1 LNFGEGKYGEMYEQ
15 AIAATKLS
23 YDHLAPAKLVAKC
36 FEICRRRQNLSWSH
50 HHEVAHLDD
59 PAEQDRLLDEA
70 EKTAGRRSPS
80 RTAAMAVISAGCRR
94 SWSETV
100 LEVHGADG
108 IVFDPLGRSR
118 DDRSRCGSNNSRIGR
133 EICYNSGVKSTTEKH
148 WQMFERQTSS
158 AAAKTITVR
167 EAAAERMR
175 RCRARR
181 RAGFRCFTVELHDG
195 EIEAL
200 VRRGI
205 LRGDERDD
213 EGAVIDAL
221 SQYIVAL
228 ARLAIPERLA
238 QRRDVNPQRSLVN
251 DRIGPGARDQLILAD
266 GLAGAFD
273 KRNEDVQGPAA
284 EA

>member
-1 LNFGEGKYGEMYEQ
+1 M
-15 AIAATKLS
+15 I
-23 YDHLAPAKLVAKC
+23 
-36 FEICRRRQNLSWSH
+36 
-50 HHEVAHLDD
+50 
-59 PAEQDRLLDEA
+59 EQD
-70 EKTAGRRSPS
+70 
-80 RTAAMAVISAGCRR
+80 
-94 SWSETV
+94 
-100 LEVHGADG
+100 ADG
-108 IVFDPLGRSR
+108 P
-118 DDRSRCGSNNSRIGR
+118 
-133 EICYNSGVKSTTEKH
+133 
-148 WQMFERQTSS
+148 
-158 AAAKTITVR
+158 TVR
-167 EAAAERMR
+167 SEPANTDGAIRMR

-213 EGAVIDAL
+213 EGAVVDAL

-228 ARLAIPERLA
+228 ARLAVPERLA